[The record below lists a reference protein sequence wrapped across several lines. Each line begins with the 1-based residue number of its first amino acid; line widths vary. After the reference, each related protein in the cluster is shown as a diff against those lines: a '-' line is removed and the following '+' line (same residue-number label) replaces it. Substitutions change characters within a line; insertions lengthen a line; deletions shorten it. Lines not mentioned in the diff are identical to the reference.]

1 MSRVAK
7 PKQADPV
14 GGDFPRKYSKLI
26 EDDRDFIE
34 LAQRS
39 SYDELEK
46 LIAEYQDHIA
56 TLEKDMSCDLDLQNL
71 KQEVKD
77 ASEPYVNGCKVA
89 QAKTKY
95 CVYIKRSLGK
105 TVNS

>member
-1 MSRVAK
+1 MTRIPK

-39 SYDELEK
+39 TYEELEK
-46 LIAEYQDHIA
+46 MIAEYQDHIA
-56 TLEKDMSCDLDLQNL
+56 TLEKDMSSDLDLQNL
-71 KQEVKD
+71 KQQVKD
-77 ASEPYVNGCKVA
+77 ASEPYVMGAKLA

-105 TVNS
+105 SV